1 MQKFINRRCKFLKA
15 ILIRIANNTYTRN
28 NLDDKWI
35 KLFPTLDKG
44 QLRCYLSQ
52 IS

>member
-1 MQKFINRRCKFLKA
+1 MQKLIDLYNRGRTFLKA
-15 ILIRIANNTYTRN
+15 ILTKND
-28 NLDDKWI
+28 LDEKWI

-52 IS
+52 ICM

>member
-1 MQKFINRRCKFLKA
+1 MQKLIDLYNSRFKFLKA
-15 ILIRIANNTYTRN
+15 IFSRN
-28 NLDDKWI
+28 DFDDKWI

-52 IS
+52 ICM